1 MSRDW
6 SRSIIA
12 VCERINGAVRGSG
25 DPLARTQIDF
35 DTLWLR
41 EQLLAW
47 ETYDKSR
54 QMADYD
60 LAVRR
65 LAQAAI
71 ELGRSAL

>member
-1 MSRDW
+1 MKRDR

-12 VCERINGAVRGSG
+12 VCERINGSVRGSG

-35 DTLWLR
+35 DTRWLR

-47 ETYDKSR
+47 ETYDKSKP
-54 QMADYD
+54 MADYD

-65 LAQAAI
+65 LVQAAI
-71 ELGRSAL
+71 DLGRSAL